1 MTKGPSNLGNQY
13 KFLVQEPVA
22 PRLVQEGLSELGLR
36 EKPGVAN
43 NPEII
48 GWADEVARA
57 VKTAYNNWAAD
68 WYNADSIAWC
78 GLFMAAIAVR
88 AANGKTD
95 RLPPKSYL
103 SALAWADFGIP
114 VQWKGR
120 EGLRLQNIWVGD
132 VLVFV
137 RNGGGHVG
145 ICVGVSKDGKT
156 VFVLGGN
163 QSDAV
168 TITELKVERLYA
180 VRRPPYGVIPAGA
193 RHVRLSSTGIVST
206 NEA

>member
-1 MTKGPSNLGNQY
+1 MKALLPRY
-13 KFLVQEPVA
+13 AFLDQTPLPPALVVQA
-22 PRLVQEGLSELGLR
+22 LKELGTL
-36 EKPGVAN
+36 EKKGTPN
-43 NPEII
+43 NPKIV
-48 GWADEVARA
+48 GWADEVAS
-57 VKTAYNNWAAD
+57 VTKTPYSKWAAD

-78 GLFMAAIAVR
+78 GLFAAVIACR

-103 SALAWADFGIP
+103 SALAWADFGEP

-120 EGLRLQNIWVGD
+120 EGLRLENIWVGD
-132 VLVFV
+132 ILVFV
-137 RNGGGHVG
+137 REGGGHVG

-180 VRRPPYGVIPAGA
+180 VRRPPYNVIPAGA
-193 RHVRLSSTGIVST
+193 RHVRISSTGIVSN